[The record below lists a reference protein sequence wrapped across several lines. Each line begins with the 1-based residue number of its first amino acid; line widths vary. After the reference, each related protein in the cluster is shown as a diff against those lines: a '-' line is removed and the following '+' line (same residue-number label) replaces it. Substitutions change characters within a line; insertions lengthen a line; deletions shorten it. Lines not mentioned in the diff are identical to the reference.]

1 MEKNNKH
8 WSDEDIQYLND
19 NYGKVAIEELALRL
33 ERSVD
38 SIRWQATQL
47 QLADKK
53 SYWTKEEVL
62 FLAQYCTSLTYQD
75 MADKLGRTV
84 RSVAHKIH
92 NLKIAKLIEQV
103 PCNLEAIEDGVPY
116 YKGKSG
122 EYRVLL
128 SKLEIS
134 QSFAYPEEDR
144 QTLRN
149 QINHF
154 SDKVFRTRSEDDKTR
169 RVWRLL

>member
-8 WSDEDIQYLND
+8 WTDEDIQYLKE
-19 NYGKVAIEELALRL
+19 NYSIADIDELANRL

-38 SIRWQATQL
+38 SVRWQASNLKLTS
-47 QLADKK
+47 DRN
-53 SYWTKEEVL
+53 YWSKEEVL
-62 FLAQYCTSLTYQD
+62 FIAQYCTSLTYQE
-75 MADKLGRTV
+75 MADKLGRTA
-84 RSVAHKIH
+84 RSVAHKVH
-92 NLKIAKLIEQV
+92 NLKIAKLIDQA
-103 PCNLEAIEDGVPY
+103 PTNLDAIEDGVPY

-128 SKLEIS
+128 SRLGIS
-134 QSFAYPEEDR
+134 QSFVYPSEDR
-144 QTLRN
+144 QTVQN

-154 SDKVFRTRSEDDKTR
+154 TDKVFRTKAEDEKTR